1 MKLLFIIT
9 GILLLTINNTLA
21 EIRINYGL
29 KGGINYSSFVDTKNG
44 FNPGKAFSINAE
56 IKYKQFALQTELNYL
71 EKSDIIKNKP
81 IKPITEFVYTWDIH
95 CDISYLEIPL
105 LLKYYI
111 QIHKSINL
119 FLSGGLYYSFPFSDN
134 SSAKNR
140 SSDFLFLIGVDAY
153 PPPDDFKG
161 FEYFVDNDPYGTNDS
176 FGYSLSLGLTWSLF
190 LAEFRYGNSFN
201 NIGSAGFISP
211 VKKRFHSYT
220 FLIGFNISR

>member
-29 KGGINYSSFVDTKNG
+29 KGGINYSSFADTKNG

-56 IKYKQFALQTELNYL
+56 IKYEQFALQTELNYL

-81 IKPITEFVYTWDIH
+81 IKPISDVVYTWDIH

-111 QIHKSINL
+111 QIHKAINL

-134 SSAKNR
+134 SGAKNR
-140 SSDFLFLIGVDAY
+140 SNDFLFILDDDFY

-161 FEYFVDNDPYGTNDS
+161 FDYFFDYDPSGTKGSYGYCY
-176 FGYSLSLGLTWSLF
+176 GLGFTWSKF
-190 LAEFRYGNSFN
+190 MVEIRYNNSYRN
-201 NIGSAGFISP
+201 VDSVDRVYPIN
-211 VKKRFHSYT
+211 KRFHNYT
-220 FLIGFNISR
+220 ILIGFIISR

>member
-1 MKLLFIIT
+1 MKMLIIIM

-29 KGGINYSSFVDTKNG
+29 KGGINYSSFTDTKNG
-44 FNPGKAFSINAE
+44 FNPGKAFSITAE

-71 EKSDIIKNKP
+71 KKSDIIKNKP
-81 IKPITEFVYTWDIH
+81 IMPIGDIVYYWDID
-95 CDISYLEIPL
+95 CNISYLEIPV

-111 QIHKSINL
+111 KIYKYIDL
-119 FLSGGLYYSFPFSDN
+119 FLSGGFYYSYPFSDN
-134 SSAKNR
+134 SNVSNR
-140 SSDFLFLIGVDAY
+140 SDFFFQIGNDAY

-161 FEYFVDNDPYGTNDS
+161 FEYFVDNDPYETNDS
-176 FGYSLSLGLTWSLF
+176 FGYCFSSGLKWSLF
-190 LAEFRYGNSFN
+190 MVEFRYGNSFN

-220 FLIGFNISR
+220 FLIGFIISR